1 MSKIISFIS
10 QKGGVGKSTLAR
22 ALAVECAKADLK
34 IKIID
39 LDSQQKTIV
48 DWNKIRE
55 QSQIKP
61 SIVVETFPEVKL
73 ALANS
78 GDCDLL
84 IFDSPARTSQG
95 TLILAKYSDIII
107 QPAGASRDDLVPAIR
122 EFNALVKA
130 GIPREKLFFAL
141 NHISSDNEE
150 TSAREFIEQS
160 GYSVLEGC
168 VLERPSYRQSQNEG
182 KAITEVIFKS
192 LQSKANALLQSI
204 VDKL

>member
-1 MSKIISFIS
+1 
-10 QKGGVGKSTLAR
+10 
-22 ALAVECAKADLK
+22 
-34 IKIID
+34 
-39 LDSQQKTIV
+39 
-48 DWNKIRE
+48 
-55 QSQIKP
+55 
-61 SIVVETFPEVKL
+61 
-73 ALANS
+73 
-78 GDCDLL
+78 
-84 IFDSPARTSQG
+84 
-95 TLILAKYSDIII
+95 
-107 QPAGASRDDLVPAIR
+107 
-122 EFNALVKA
+122 
-130 GIPREKLFFAL
+130 L